1 MAAKTWS
8 ELDACVPRYLL
19 AEATIAAWG
28 QPRKGVVA
36 FAP

>member
-19 AEATIAAWG
+19 AEATIAGWRQRRRAS
-28 QPRKGVVA
+28 VA